1 MHKVYISEFIKQVQ
15 SKGNHKVQC
24 SKFKVQSKSNMRELI
39 KEIWSTSKR
48 NKLRTSLTGFA
59 VAWGIFMLI
68 FLLGAGNGLI
78 NAQLQQSTRFL
89 ANSMRVFPGETSKA
103 YKGLKEG
110 RSITLNDRDILI
122 SNQTYGQYVDDVG
135 GRLEQYNVNINYGD
149 NYVASQ
155 SLVGVA
161 PTHPKID
168 KTELIAGR
176 FINEIDM
183 KDQRKNVVLSRSQ
196 AKELSKDYR
205 SLVGKNVKISNLNF
219 QVVGIYKD
227 DESRNNTDA
236 FIAYSTIKTIYAKGD
251 DAGSLEFTI
260 KNLKT
265 QEDNEQFEKNY
276 RASINNNHQAAPD
289 DDRTIWLWN
298 RYMDNIQM
306 NQGIA
311 IMQTALW
318 IVGLFTLLSGIVG
331 VSNIMLITVKE
342 RTREFGVRKA
352 IGAKPWSILKL
363 IITESIIITS
373 FFGYIGMVCGVA
385 ANEIMDATIGHT
397 TVDTGLFK
405 AAMFVNPTVGLGTC
419 IGATIAIV
427 IAGTIA
433 GLIPAIKAA
442 RIRPI
447 EALRAE

>member
-1 MHKVYISEFIKQVQ
+1 MNSSLFTLHSSLLSEV
-15 SKGNHKVQC
+15 
-24 SKFKVQSKSNMRELI
+24 
-39 KEIWSTSKR
+39 WSTSKR
-48 NKLRTSLTGFA
+48 NKLRTTLTGFA

-110 RSITLNDRDILI
+110 RSITLNDKDILI

-135 GRLEQYNVNINYGD
+135 GRLEQNNVNINYGD

-168 KTELIAGR
+168 KTEMIAGR

-183 KDQRKNVVLSRSQ
+183 KEQRKNVVLSRSQ
-196 AKELSKDYR
+196 AKELCKDYR

>member
-1 MHKVYISEFIKQVQ
+1 
-15 SKGNHKVQC
+15 
-24 SKFKVQSKSNMRELI
+24 MRELI

-110 RSITLNDRDILI
+110 RSITLNDKDILI
-122 SNQTYGQYVDDVG
+122 SNKTYGQYVDDVG

-183 KDQRKNVVLSRSQ
+183 KEQRKNVVLSRSQ
-196 AKELSKDYR
+196 AKELCKDYR

-227 DESRNNTDA
+227 DESRNNTEA

-265 QEDNEQFEKNY
+265 KEDNEKFEKNY

-311 IMQTALW
+311 IIQTALW

-405 AAMFVNPTVGLGTC
+405 AAMFVNPTVGIGTC
-419 IGATIAIV
+419 IGATITIV

>member
-1 MHKVYISEFIKQVQ
+1 
-15 SKGNHKVQC
+15 
-24 SKFKVQSKSNMRELI
+24 
-39 KEIWSTSKR
+39 
-48 NKLRTSLTGFA
+48 
-59 VAWGIFMLI
+59 MLI

-110 RSITLNDRDILI
+110 RSITLNDKDILI

-168 KTELIAGR
+168 KTEMIAGR

-183 KDQRKNVVLSRSQ
+183 KEQRKNVVLSRSQ
-196 AKELSKDYR
+196 TKELCKDYR

-219 QVVGIYKD
+219 QVVVIYKD
-227 DESRNNTDA
+227 DESRNNTEA

-265 QEDNEQFEKNY
+265 REDNKQFEKNY

-289 DDRTIWLWN
+289 DERTIWLWN

-397 TVDTGLFK
+397 TIDTGLFK
-405 AAMFVNPTVGLGTC
+405 AAMFVNPTVGIGTC
-419 IGATIAIV
+419 IGATITIV

>member
-1 MHKVYISEFIKQVQ
+1 
-15 SKGNHKVQC
+15 
-24 SKFKVQSKSNMRELI
+24 MRELI

-110 RSITLNDRDILI
+110 RSITLNDKDILI
-122 SNQTYGQYVDDVG
+122 SNKTYGQYVDDVG

-183 KDQRKNVVLSRSQ
+183 KEQRKNVVLSRSQ
-196 AKELSKDYR
+196 AKELCKDYR

-227 DESRNNTDA
+227 DESRNNTEA

-265 QEDNEQFEKNY
+265 REDNKQFEKNY

-289 DDRTIWLWN
+289 DERTIWLWN

-397 TVDTGLFK
+397 TVDSGLFK
-405 AAMFVNPTVGLGTC
+405 AAMFVNPTVGIGTC
-419 IGATIAIV
+419 IGATITIV

>member
-1 MHKVYISEFIKQVQ
+1 
-15 SKGNHKVQC
+15 
-24 SKFKVQSKSNMRELI
+24 MRELI

-196 AKELSKDYR
+196 AKELCKDYR

-227 DESRNNTDA
+227 DESRNNTEA

-385 ANEIMDATIGHT
+385 ANEFMDATIGHT

>member
-1 MHKVYISEFIKQVQ
+1 
-15 SKGNHKVQC
+15 
-24 SKFKVQSKSNMRELI
+24 MRELI

-135 GRLEQYNVNINYGD
+135 GRLEQNNVNINYGD

-196 AKELSKDYR
+196 AKELCKDYR

-265 QEDNEQFEKNY
+265 KEDNEQFEKNY

>member
-1 MHKVYISEFIKQVQ
+1 
-15 SKGNHKVQC
+15 
-24 SKFKVQSKSNMRELI
+24 MRELI

-110 RSITLNDRDILI
+110 RSITLNDKDILI
-122 SNQTYGQYVDDVG
+122 SNKTYGQYVDDVG
-135 GRLEQYNVNINYGD
+135 GRLEQYNVNINYGN

-168 KTELIAGR
+168 KTEMIAGR

-183 KDQRKNVVLSRSQ
+183 KEQRKNVVLSRSQ
-196 AKELSKDYR
+196 AKELCKDYR

-227 DESRNNTDA
+227 DESRNNTEA

-289 DDRTIWLWN
+289 DERTIWLWN

-405 AAMFVNPTVGLGTC
+405 AAMFVNPTVGIGTC
-419 IGATIAIV
+419 IGATITIV

>member
-1 MHKVYISEFIKQVQ
+1 
-15 SKGNHKVQC
+15 
-24 SKFKVQSKSNMRELI
+24 MRELI

-110 RSITLNDRDILI
+110 RSITLNDKDILI
-122 SNQTYGQYVDDVG
+122 SNKTYGQYVDDVG

-168 KTELIAGR
+168 KTEQIAGR

-196 AKELSKDYR
+196 AKELCKDYR
-205 SLVGKNVKISNLNF
+205 SLVGKNVKVNNLNF

-227 DESRNNTDA
+227 DESRNNTEA

-265 QEDNEQFEKNY
+265 QEDNKQFEKNY

-289 DDRTIWLWN
+289 DERTIWLWN

-405 AAMFVNPTVGLGTC
+405 AAMFVNPTVGIGTC
-419 IGATIAIV
+419 IGATITIV

>member
-1 MHKVYISEFIKQVQ
+1 
-15 SKGNHKVQC
+15 
-24 SKFKVQSKSNMRELI
+24 MRELI

-110 RSITLNDRDILI
+110 RSITLNDKDILI
-122 SNQTYGQYVDDVG
+122 SNKTYGQYVDDVG

-183 KDQRKNVVLSRSQ
+183 KEQRKNVVLSRSQ

-205 SLVGKNVKISNLNF
+205 SLVGKNVKISNLTF

-227 DESRNNTDA
+227 DESRNNTEA

-265 QEDNEQFEKNY
+265 KEDNEQFEKNY

-289 DDRTIWLWN
+289 DERTIWLWN

-397 TVDTGLFK
+397 TIDTGLFK
-405 AAMFVNPTVGLGTC
+405 AAMFVNPTVGIGTC
-419 IGATIAIV
+419 IGATITIV

>member
-1 MHKVYISEFIKQVQ
+1 
-15 SKGNHKVQC
+15 
-24 SKFKVQSKSNMRELI
+24 MRELI

-110 RSITLNDRDILI
+110 RSITLNDKDILI
-122 SNQTYGQYVDDVG
+122 SNKTYGQYVDDVG

-183 KDQRKNVVLSRSQ
+183 KEQRKNVVLSRSQ

-236 FIAYSTIKTIYAKGD
+236 FITYSTIKTIYAKGD

-265 QEDNEQFEKNY
+265 KEDNEQFEKNY

-289 DDRTIWLWN
+289 DERTIWLWN

-397 TVDTGLFK
+397 TIDTGLFK
-405 AAMFVNPTVGLGTC
+405 AAMFVNPTVGIGTC
-419 IGATIAIV
+419 IGATITIV

>member
-1 MHKVYISEFIKQVQ
+1 
-15 SKGNHKVQC
+15 
-24 SKFKVQSKSNMRELI
+24 MRELI

-89 ANSMRVFPGETSKA
+89 ANSMRVFPGETFKA

-110 RSITLNDRDILI
+110 RSITLNDKDILI
-122 SNQTYGQYVDDVG
+122 SNKTYGQYVDDVG

-183 KDQRKNVVLSRSQ
+183 KEQRKNVVLSRSQ

-227 DESRNNTDA
+227 DESRNNTEA

-265 QEDNEQFEKNY
+265 QEDNKQFEKNY

-289 DDRTIWLWN
+289 DERTIWLWN

-419 IGATIAIV
+419 IGATITIV

>member
-196 AKELSKDYR
+196 AKELCKDYR

-227 DESRNNTDA
+227 DESRNNTEA

-265 QEDNEQFEKNY
+265 QEDNEKFEKNY

>member
-1 MHKVYISEFIKQVQ
+1 MQMNSSLFTLHSSLLSEV
-15 SKGNHKVQC
+15 
-24 SKFKVQSKSNMRELI
+24 
-39 KEIWSTSKR
+39 WSTSKR

-78 NAQLQQSTRFL
+78 NAQLQQSDRFL
-89 ANSMRVFPGETSKA
+89 ANSMLVFGGETSKA
-103 YKGLKEG
+103 YNGLKEG
-110 RSITLNDRDILI
+110 RPVTLNDKDLLI
-122 SNQTYGQYVDDVG
+122 TDKTYGHLVGDVG
-135 GRLEQYNVNINYGD
+135 GQLQQANVNIAYGD
-149 NYVASQ
+149 NYIATQ
-155 SLVGVA
+155 TLTGVE
-161 PTHPKID
+161 PTHVKID
-168 KTELIAGR
+168 KTEILEGR
-176 FINEIDM
+176 FINDIDL
-183 KDQRKNVVLSRSQ
+183 KERRKVAVLSRGQ
-196 AKELSKDYR
+196 AKELVKDYR
-205 SLVGKNVKISNLNF
+205 ALVGKNVKVDNLSF
-219 QVVGIYKD
+219 KVVGIYKD
-227 DESRNNTDA
+227 DESRQNTEA
-236 FIAYSTIKTIYAKGD
+236 FAAFSTVKTIYAKGD
-251 DAGSLEFTI
+251 EAGTIEFTL

-265 QEDNEQFEKNY
+265 EEQNKTFEKNY
-276 RASINNNHQAAPD
+276 RASVNNNHQAAPD
-289 DDRTIWLWN
+289 DDRSIWLWN

-311 IMQTALW
+311 IIQTALW

-342 RTREFGVRKA
+342 RTREFGIRKA

-363 IITESIIITS
+363 IIAESIIITS

-405 AAMFVNPTVGLGTC
+405 AAMFVNPTVGIGTC
-419 IGATIAIV
+419 IGATITIV

>member
-1 MHKVYISEFIKQVQ
+1 
-15 SKGNHKVQC
+15 
-24 SKFKVQSKSNMRELI
+24 MRELI

-183 KDQRKNVVLSRSQ
+183 KEQRKNVVLSRSQ
-196 AKELSKDYR
+196 AKELCKDYR

-289 DDRTIWLWN
+289 DERTIWLWN

-419 IGATIAIV
+419 IGATITIV

>member
-1 MHKVYISEFIKQVQ
+1 
-15 SKGNHKVQC
+15 
-24 SKFKVQSKSNMRELI
+24 MRELI

-110 RSITLNDRDILI
+110 RSITLNDKDILI
-122 SNQTYGQYVDDVG
+122 SNKTYGQYVDDVG

-161 PTHPKID
+161 PSHPKID

-183 KDQRKNVVLSRSQ
+183 KEQRKNVVLSRSQ
-196 AKELSKDYR
+196 AKELCKDYR

-219 QVVGIYKD
+219 QVVGIYMD
-227 DESRNNTDA
+227 DESRNNTEA

-265 QEDNEQFEKNY
+265 KEDNEQFEKNY

-289 DDRTIWLWN
+289 DERTIWLWN
-298 RYMDNIQM
+298 RYVDNIQM

-405 AAMFVNPTVGLGTC
+405 AAMFVNPTVGIGTC
-419 IGATIAIV
+419 IGATITIV

>member
-1 MHKVYISEFIKQVQ
+1 MHINSSRFALHSSLLSEV
-15 SKGNHKVQC
+15 
-24 SKFKVQSKSNMRELI
+24 
-39 KEIWSTSKR
+39 WSTSKR
-48 NKLRTSLTGFA
+48 NKLRTTLTGFA

-196 AKELSKDYR
+196 AKELCKDYR

-227 DESRNNTDA
+227 DESRNNTEA

-289 DDRTIWLWN
+289 DERTIWLWN

-405 AAMFVNPTVGLGTC
+405 AAMFVNPTVGIGTC
-419 IGATIAIV
+419 IGATITIV

>member
-1 MHKVYISEFIKQVQ
+1 
-15 SKGNHKVQC
+15 
-24 SKFKVQSKSNMRELI
+24 MRELI

-110 RSITLNDRDILI
+110 RSITLNDKDILI
-122 SNQTYGQYVDDVG
+122 SNKTYGQYVDDVG
-135 GRLEQYNVNINYGD
+135 GRLEQNNLNINYGD

-183 KDQRKNVVLSRSQ
+183 KEQRKNVVLSRSQ
-196 AKELSKDYR
+196 AKELCKDYR

-227 DESRNNTDA
+227 DESRNNTEA

-265 QEDNEQFEKNY
+265 REDNKQFEKNY

-289 DDRTIWLWN
+289 DERTIWLWN

-447 EALRAE
+447 EALKAE

>member
-1 MHKVYISEFIKQVQ
+1 
-15 SKGNHKVQC
+15 
-24 SKFKVQSKSNMRELI
+24 
-39 KEIWSTSKR
+39 
-48 NKLRTSLTGFA
+48 
-59 VAWGIFMLI
+59 MLI

-168 KTELIAGR
+168 KTEMIAGR

-183 KDQRKNVVLSRSQ
+183 KEQRKNVVLSRSQ
-196 AKELSKDYR
+196 TKELCKDYR

-227 DESRNNTDA
+227 DESRNNTEA

-265 QEDNEQFEKNY
+265 REDNKQFEKNY

-289 DDRTIWLWN
+289 DERTIWLWN

-405 AAMFVNPTVGLGTC
+405 AAMFVNPTVGISTC
-419 IGATIAIV
+419 IGATITIV

>member
-1 MHKVYISEFIKQVQ
+1 
-15 SKGNHKVQC
+15 
-24 SKFKVQSKSNMRELI
+24 MRELI

-110 RSITLNDRDILI
+110 RSITLNDKDILI
-122 SNQTYGQYVDDVG
+122 SNKTYGQYVDDVG

-183 KDQRKNVVLSRSQ
+183 KEQRKNVVLSRSQ
-196 AKELSKDYR
+196 AKELCKDYR

-227 DESRNNTDA
+227 DESRNNTEA

-265 QEDNEQFEKNY
+265 QEDNEKFEKNY

>member
-1 MHKVYISEFIKQVQ
+1 MNSSHFTLRSSLLHEV
-15 SKGNHKVQC
+15 
-24 SKFKVQSKSNMRELI
+24 
-39 KEIWSTSKR
+39 WSTSKR
-48 NKLRTSLTGFA
+48 NKLRTTLTGFA

-78 NAQLQQSTRFL
+78 NAQLQQSDRFL
-89 ANSMRVFPGETSKA
+89 ANSMLVFGGQTSKA
-103 YKGLKEG
+103 HKGLKEG
-110 RSITLNDRDILI
+110 RNIILNDKDMHITDKKY
-122 SNQTYGQYVDDVG
+122 NHFVGDVG
-135 GRLEQYNVNINYGD
+135 GQLEQSSVNITYGD
-149 NYVASQ
+149 NYVAAQ
-155 SLVGVA
+155 TLTGVY
-161 PTHPKID
+161 PSHTKID
-168 KTELIAGR
+168 KTEVLVGR
-176 FINEIDM
+176 FINDIDLE
-183 KDQRKNVVLSRSQ
+183 QRRKVVVLSRSQ
-196 AKELSKDYR
+196 AKELVKDYR
-205 SLVGKNVKISNLNF
+205 ALVGKNVKIDNLSF
-219 QVVGIYKD
+219 KVVGIYKD
-227 DESRNNTDA
+227 DESRQNNE
-236 FIAYSTIKTIYAKGD
+236 AYSSFSTVKTIYAKGD
-251 DAGSLEFTI
+251 EAGTIEFTL

-265 QEDNEQFEKNY
+265 EEDNKTFEKQY
-276 RASINNNHQAAPD
+276 RASVNNNHQAAPD

-311 IMQTALW
+311 IIQMALW

-373 FFGYIGMVCGVA
+373 FFGYIGMVCGIA

-405 AAMFVNPTVGLGTC
+405 AAMFVNPTVGIGTC
-419 IGATIAIV
+419 VGATITIV

>member
-1 MHKVYISEFIKQVQ
+1 
-15 SKGNHKVQC
+15 
-24 SKFKVQSKSNMRELI
+24 
-39 KEIWSTSKR
+39 
-48 NKLRTSLTGFA
+48 
-59 VAWGIFMLI
+59 MLI

-168 KTELIAGR
+168 KTEMIAGR

-265 QEDNEQFEKNY
+265 KEDNEQFEKNY

>member
-1 MHKVYISEFIKQVQ
+1 
-15 SKGNHKVQC
+15 
-24 SKFKVQSKSNMRELI
+24 MRELI

-110 RSITLNDRDILI
+110 RSITLNDKDILI
-122 SNQTYGQYVDDVG
+122 SNKTYGQYVDDVG

-168 KTELIAGR
+168 KTEMIAGR

-183 KDQRKNVVLSRSQ
+183 KELRKNVVLSRSQ
-196 AKELSKDYR
+196 AKELCKDYC

-227 DESRNNTDA
+227 DESRNNTEA
-236 FIAYSTIKTIYAKGD
+236 FIAYSTVKIIYAKGD

-265 QEDNEQFEKNY
+265 KEDNKQFEKNY

-289 DDRTIWLWN
+289 DERTIWLWN

-405 AAMFVNPTVGLGTC
+405 AAMFVNPTVGIGTC
-419 IGATIAIV
+419 IGATITIV

>member
-1 MHKVYISEFIKQVQ
+1 
-15 SKGNHKVQC
+15 
-24 SKFKVQSKSNMRELI
+24 MRELI

-135 GRLEQYNVNINYGD
+135 GRLEQSNVNINYGD

-196 AKELSKDYR
+196 AKELCKDYR

>member
-1 MHKVYISEFIKQVQ
+1 
-15 SKGNHKVQC
+15 
-24 SKFKVQSKSNMRELI
+24 MRELI

-110 RSITLNDRDILI
+110 RSITLNDKDILI
-122 SNQTYGQYVDDVG
+122 SNKTYGQYVDDVG

-183 KDQRKNVVLSRSQ
+183 KEQRKNVVLSRSQ
-196 AKELSKDYR
+196 AKELCKDYR

-227 DESRNNTDA
+227 DESRNNTEA

-265 QEDNEQFEKNY
+265 KEDNEKFEKNY

-289 DDRTIWLWN
+289 DERTIWLWN

-405 AAMFVNPTVGLGTC
+405 AAMFVNPTVGIGTC
-419 IGATIAIV
+419 IGATITIV

-433 GLIPAIKAA
+433 GVIPAIKAA

>member
-1 MHKVYISEFIKQVQ
+1 
-15 SKGNHKVQC
+15 
-24 SKFKVQSKSNMRELI
+24 MRELI

-110 RSITLNDRDILI
+110 RSITLNDKDILI
-122 SNQTYGQYVDDVG
+122 SNKTYGQYVDDVG

-183 KDQRKNVVLSRSQ
+183 KEQRKNVVLSRSQ

-227 DESRNNTDA
+227 DESRNNTEA

-265 QEDNEQFEKNY
+265 KEDNEQFEKNY

-289 DDRTIWLWN
+289 DERTIWLWN

-397 TVDTGLFK
+397 TIDTGLFK

-419 IGATIAIV
+419 IGATITIV

>member
-1 MHKVYISEFIKQVQ
+1 
-15 SKGNHKVQC
+15 
-24 SKFKVQSKSNMRELI
+24 MRELI

-110 RSITLNDRDILI
+110 RSITLNDKDILI
-122 SNQTYGQYVDDVG
+122 SNQTYGQYVDDGG

-183 KDQRKNVVLSRSQ
+183 KEQRKNVVLSRSQ
-196 AKELSKDYR
+196 AKELCKDYR

-227 DESRNNTDA
+227 DESRNNTEA

>member
-1 MHKVYISEFIKQVQ
+1 
-15 SKGNHKVQC
+15 
-24 SKFKVQSKSNMRELI
+24 MRELI

-110 RSITLNDRDILI
+110 RSITLNDKDILI

-183 KDQRKNVVLSRSQ
+183 KEQRKNVVLSRSQ
-196 AKELSKDYR
+196 AKELCKDYR
-205 SLVGKNVKISNLNF
+205 SLVGKNVKVNNLNF

-227 DESRNNTDA
+227 DESRNNTEA

-265 QEDNEQFEKNY
+265 KEDNEQFEKNY

-405 AAMFVNPTVGLGTC
+405 AAMFVNPTVGIGTC
-419 IGATIAIV
+419 IGATITIV

>member
-1 MHKVYISEFIKQVQ
+1 
-15 SKGNHKVQC
+15 
-24 SKFKVQSKSNMRELI
+24 MRELI

-122 SNQTYGQYVDDVG
+122 SNKTYGQYVDDVG

-183 KDQRKNVVLSRSQ
+183 KEQRKNVVLSRSQ
-196 AKELSKDYR
+196 AKELCKDYR

-227 DESRNNTDA
+227 DESRNNTEA

-265 QEDNEQFEKNY
+265 REDNKQFEKNY

-289 DDRTIWLWN
+289 DERTIWLWN

-405 AAMFVNPTVGLGTC
+405 AAMFVNPTVGIGTC
-419 IGATIAIV
+419 IGVTITIV

-433 GLIPAIKAA
+433 GVIPAIKAA

>member
-1 MHKVYISEFIKQVQ
+1 
-15 SKGNHKVQC
+15 
-24 SKFKVQSKSNMRELI
+24 MRELI

-110 RSITLNDRDILI
+110 RSITLNDKDILI
-122 SNQTYGQYVDDVG
+122 SNKTYGQYVDDVG

-183 KDQRKNVVLSRSQ
+183 KEQRKNVVLSRSQ

-227 DESRNNTDA
+227 DESRNNTEA

-405 AAMFVNPTVGLGTC
+405 AAMFVNPTVGIGTC

>member
-1 MHKVYISEFIKQVQ
+1 
-15 SKGNHKVQC
+15 
-24 SKFKVQSKSNMRELI
+24 MRELI

-89 ANSMRVFPGETSKA
+89 ANSMRVFSGETSKA

-110 RSITLNDRDILI
+110 RSITLNDKDILI
-122 SNQTYGQYVDDVG
+122 SNKTYGQYVDDVG

-168 KTELIAGR
+168 KTEMIAGR

-183 KDQRKNVVLSRSQ
+183 KEQRKNVVLSRSQ
-196 AKELSKDYR
+196 AKELCKDYR

-227 DESRNNTDA
+227 DESRNNTEA

-265 QEDNEQFEKNY
+265 REDNKQFEKNY

-289 DDRTIWLWN
+289 DERTIWLWN

-419 IGATIAIV
+419 IGATITIV

>member
-1 MHKVYISEFIKQVQ
+1 
-15 SKGNHKVQC
+15 
-24 SKFKVQSKSNMRELI
+24 MRELI

-122 SNQTYGQYVDDVG
+122 SNETYGQYVDDVG

-196 AKELSKDYR
+196 AKELCKDYR

-265 QEDNEQFEKNY
+265 QEDNEQFERNY

-405 AAMFVNPTVGLGTC
+405 AAMFVNPTVGIGTC

>member
-1 MHKVYISEFIKQVQ
+1 
-15 SKGNHKVQC
+15 
-24 SKFKVQSKSNMRELI
+24 MRELI

-110 RSITLNDRDILI
+110 RSITLNDKDILI
-122 SNQTYGQYVDDVG
+122 SNKTYGQYVDDVG

-196 AKELSKDYR
+196 AKELCKDYR
-205 SLVGKNVKISNLNF
+205 SLVGKNVKISDLNF

-227 DESRNNTDA
+227 DESRNNTEA

>member
-1 MHKVYISEFIKQVQ
+1 
-15 SKGNHKVQC
+15 
-24 SKFKVQSKSNMRELI
+24 MRELI

-110 RSITLNDRDILI
+110 RSITLNDKDILI
-122 SNQTYGQYVDDVG
+122 SNKTYGQYVDDVG

-168 KTELIAGR
+168 KTEMIAGR

-183 KDQRKNVVLSRSQ
+183 KEQRKNVVLSRSQ
-196 AKELSKDYR
+196 AKELCKDYR

-227 DESRNNTDA
+227 DESRNNTEA

-265 QEDNEQFEKNY
+265 REDNKQFEKNY

-289 DDRTIWLWN
+289 DERTIWLWN

-397 TVDTGLFK
+397 TIDTGLFK
-405 AAMFVNPTVGLGTC
+405 AAMFVNPTVGIGTC

>member
-1 MHKVYISEFIKQVQ
+1 
-15 SKGNHKVQC
+15 
-24 SKFKVQSKSNMRELI
+24 MRELI

-89 ANSMRVFPGETSKA
+89 ANSMRVFPGETSKT

-168 KTELIAGR
+168 KTEMIAGR

-183 KDQRKNVVLSRSQ
+183 KEQRKNVVLSRSQ
-196 AKELSKDYR
+196 AKELCKDYR

-265 QEDNEQFEKNY
+265 KEDNEQFEKNY

-405 AAMFVNPTVGLGTC
+405 AAMFVNPTVGIGTC